1 MIVTYVPAHWMPD
14 TMLRVEFRT
23 RPTGVIEHLGER
35 IDSVRSIE
43 LDNAFYIED
52 GTWIESLTVSATD
65 SFDFS
70 SICDA
75 ISGVSIFYR
84 SPLPTGPTGIQ
95 SERVIITAREPYP
108 SILGLVL
115 RNEAIPNRIV
125 LANDQITVVST
136 VRDWEQFRELGD
148 DIEHK
153 LGTFGLESVS
163 QIDTIGEPLDS
174 GRLTAT
180 VLSKLSDEQLQ
191 TLETAYEMGYFDVPR
206 RTSAT
211 DVADRIGV
219 SQSSFSERLRRAE
232 RNLVSLLFGPSASEA
247 DE

>member
-1 MIVTYVPAHWMPD
+1 M
-14 TMLRVEFRT
+14 
-23 RPTGVIEHLGER
+23 
-35 IDSVRSIE
+35 
-43 LDNAFYIED
+43 
-52 GTWIESLTVSATD
+52 
-65 SFDFS
+65 
-70 SICDA
+70 
-75 ISGVSIFYR
+75 SIFYR

-206 RTSAT
+206 RTSTRRETTTTPRRVSSLWRGRWSTRSLRPT
-211 DVADRIGV
+211 D
-219 SQSSFSERLRRAE
+219 SRLSVFLLYRRPDAIT
-232 RNLVSLLFGPSASEA
+232 VVIFTQ
-247 DE
+247 